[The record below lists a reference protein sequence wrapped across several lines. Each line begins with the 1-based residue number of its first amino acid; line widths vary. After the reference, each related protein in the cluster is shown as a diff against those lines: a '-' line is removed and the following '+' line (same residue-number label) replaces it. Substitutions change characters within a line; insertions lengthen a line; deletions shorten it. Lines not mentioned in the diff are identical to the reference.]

1 MIHYIKEIT
10 GLEYYP
16 SQKYE
21 YSHLWEVYAKPFEKY
36 KVWDFFIVVFL
47 PYYRTKIA
55 KEILWKH
62 KLSEFP
68 NNSEIFNEK
77 RLKDEYHILIVDG
90 KLYSQPK
97 ITVTLSDGIKETAYF
112 DTNNEAEK
120 NAAGIIKEWGLKQY
134 YPLEIWEYTV
144 DKEK

>member
-1 MIHYIKEIT
+1 MIHYIKEVT

-47 PYYRTKIA
+47 QYYQTKIA
-55 KEILWKH
+55 KETLWKH
-62 KLSEFP
+62 KSSEFP
-68 NNSEIFNEK
+68 DKSEIFNEK
-77 RLKDEYHILIVDG
+77 RLKDEYHILVVDG

-97 ITVTLSDGIKETAYF
+97 ITVTLSDGVKETVYF
-112 DTNNEAEK
+112 DTNKEAEK

-134 YPLEIWEYTV
+134 NSLEIWKYTV
-144 DKEK
+144 GKEK